1 MINIDELI
9 KQSIKERNN
18 VKTKVYRNIKA
29 EIIKFRTAKNIFS
42 KVYDD
47 AAETQLLKKLKSQY
61 DESIEAFVRGHRDDL
76 ADSERQEVEVINS
89 LLPTPVEAN
98 LIESKLVE
106 ILKEDN
112 LEKIEKQYMGFYIKR
127 LKSLYPANDGAEISN
142 IVKKFL
148 V

>member
-9 KQSIKERNN
+9 KQSIKEQNN

-29 EIIKFRTAKNIFS
+29 EILKFKTAKNF

>member
-9 KQSIKERNN
+9 KQSIKEQNN

-29 EIIKFRTAKNIFS
+29 EILKFKTAKNF

-47 AAETQLLKKLKSQY
+47 AAEIQLLKKLKSQY

-106 ILKEDN
+106 ILKKDN
-112 LEKIEKQYMGFYIKR
+112 LEKIEKQYMGFYIKK
-127 LKSLYPANDGAEISN
+127 LKSLYPVNDGAEISN

>member
-9 KQSIKERNN
+9 KQSIKEQNN

-29 EIIKFRTAKNIFS
+29 EILKFKTAKNF

-47 AAETQLLKKLKSQY
+47 ATETQLLKKLKSQY

-112 LEKIEKQYMGFYIKR
+112 LEKIEKQYMGFYIKK
-127 LKSLYPANDGAEISN
+127 LKSLYPVNDGAEISN

>member
-1 MINIDELI
+1 M
-9 KQSIKERNN
+9 
-18 VKTKVYRNIKA
+18 
-29 EIIKFRTAKNIFS
+29 
-42 KVYDD
+42 
-47 AAETQLLKKLKSQY
+47 KKLKSQY

-112 LEKIEKQYMGFYIKR
+112 LEKIEKQYMGFYIKK
-127 LKSLYPANDGAEISN
+127 LKSLYPVNDGAEISN

>member
-9 KQSIKERNN
+9 KQAIKDKDTI
-18 VKTKVYRNIKA
+18 KTKVYRNIKA
-29 EIIKFRTAKNIFS
+29 EILKFKTAKNC

-47 AAETQLLKKLKSQY
+47 TAEIQLLKKLKSQY
-61 DESIEAFVRGHRDDL
+61 DESIDAFVRGHRDDL
-76 ADSERQEVEVINS
+76 ADSERQEVEVISS
-89 LLPTPVEAN
+89 LLPKAVEVN

-106 ILKEDN
+106 MLSGDN
-112 LEKIEKQYMGFYIKR
+112 LEKIEKQYMGYYIKQ
-127 LKSLYPANDGAEISN
+127 LKNMYPTNDGAEISN

>member
-9 KQSIKERNN
+9 KQSIKEQNN

-29 EIIKFRTAKNIFS
+29 EILKFKTAKNF

-47 AAETQLLKKLKSQY
+47 AAEIQLLKKLKSQY
-61 DESIEAFVRGHRDDL
+61 DESIEAFVRGHRNDL

-106 ILKEDN
+106 ILREDS
-112 LEKIEKQYMGFYIKR
+112 LEKIEKQYMGFYIKK

>member
-9 KQSIKERNN
+9 KQSIKEQNN

-29 EIIKFRTAKNIFS
+29 EILKFKTAKNF

-98 LIESKLVE
+98 LIESKLIE

-112 LEKIEKQYMGFYIKR
+112 LEKIEKQYMGFYIKK
-127 LKSLYPANDGAEISN
+127 LKSLYPVNDGAEISN

>member
-9 KQSIKERNN
+9 KQSIKEQNN

-29 EIIKFRTAKNIFS
+29 EILKFKTAKNF

-47 AAETQLLKKLKSQY
+47 AAEIQLLKKLKSQY

>member
-9 KQSIKERNN
+9 KQAIKDKDTI
-18 VKTKVYRNIKA
+18 KTKVYRNIKA
-29 EIIKFRTAKNIFS
+29 EILKFKTAKNC

-47 AAETQLLKKLKSQY
+47 TSEIQLLKKLKSQY
-61 DESIEAFVRGHRDDL
+61 DESIDAFVRGHRDDL
-76 ADSERQEVEVINS
+76 ADSERQEVEVISS
-89 LLPTPVEAN
+89 LLPKAVEVN

-106 ILKEDN
+106 MLRCDN
-112 LEKIEKQYMGFYIKR
+112 LEKIEKQYMGYYIKQ
-127 LKSLYPANDGAEISN
+127 LKSMYPANDGAEISN

>member
-9 KQSIKERNN
+9 KQSIKEQNN

-29 EIIKFRTAKNIFS
+29 EILKFKTAKNF

-47 AAETQLLKKLKSQY
+47 AAEIQLLKKLKSQY
-61 DESIEAFVRGHRDDL
+61 DESIEAFIRGHRDDL

-106 ILKEDN
+106 ILNEDN

>member
-9 KQSIKERNN
+9 KQSIKEQNN

-29 EIIKFRTAKNIFS
+29 EILKFKTAKNF

-47 AAETQLLKKLKSQY
+47 AAETQLLKKLKNQY

-112 LEKIEKQYMGFYIKR
+112 LEKIEKQYMGFYIKK

>member
-9 KQSIKERNN
+9 KQSIKEQNN

-29 EIIKFRTAKNIFS
+29 EILKFKTAKNF

-98 LIESKLVE
+98 LVESKLVE

-112 LEKIEKQYMGFYIKR
+112 LEKIEKQYMGFYIKK
-127 LKSLYPANDGAEISN
+127 LKSLYPVNDGAEISN

>member
-9 KQSIKERNN
+9 KQSIKEQNN

-29 EIIKFRTAKNIFS
+29 EILKFKTAKNF

-47 AAETQLLKKLKSQY
+47 AAEIQLLKKLKSQY

-98 LIESKLVE
+98 LIELKLVE

-112 LEKIEKQYMGFYIKR
+112 LEKIEKQYMGFYIKK
-127 LKSLYPANDGAEISN
+127 LKNLYPVNDGAEISN

>member
-9 KQSIKERNN
+9 KQSIKEQNN

-29 EIIKFRTAKNIFS
+29 EILKFKTAKNF

-47 AAETQLLKKLKSQY
+47 ATEIQLLKKLKSQY

-112 LEKIEKQYMGFYIKR
+112 LEKIEKQYMGFYIKK
-127 LKSLYPANDGAEISN
+127 LKSLYPVNDGAEISN

>member
-9 KQSIKERNN
+9 KQSIKEQNN

-29 EIIKFRTAKNIFS
+29 EILKFKTAKNF

-47 AAETQLLKKLKSQY
+47 AAEIQLLKKLKSQY

-112 LEKIEKQYMGFYIKR
+112 LEKIEKQYMGFYIKK
-127 LKSLYPANDGAEISN
+127 LKSLYPVNDGAEISN

>member
-9 KQSIKERNN
+9 KQSIKEQNN

-29 EIIKFRTAKNIFS
+29 EILKFKTAKNF

-47 AAETQLLKKLKSQY
+47 AAEIQLLKKLKSQY

-112 LEKIEKQYMGFYIKR
+112 LEKIEKQYMGFYIKK
-127 LKSLYPANDGAEISN
+127 LKNLYPVNDGAEISN

>member
-9 KQSIKERNN
+9 KQSIKEQNN

-29 EIIKFRTAKNIFS
+29 EILKFKTAKNF
-42 KVYDD
+42 KVYND

-61 DESIEAFVRGHRDDL
+61 DESIEAFVKGHRDDL

-98 LIESKLVE
+98 LIELKLVE

-112 LEKIEKQYMGFYIKR
+112 LEKIEKQYMGFYIKK
-127 LKSLYPANDGAEISN
+127 LKSLYPVNDGAEISN

>member
-9 KQSIKERNN
+9 KQSIKEQNN

-29 EIIKFRTAKNIFS
+29 EILKFKTAKNF

-47 AAETQLLKKLKSQY
+47 AAEIQLLKKLKSQY

-89 LLPTPVEAN
+89 LLPTPVEVN
-98 LIESKLVE
+98 LIKSKLVE

-112 LEKIEKQYMGFYIKR
+112 LEKIEKQYMGFYIKK
-127 LKSLYPANDGAEISN
+127 LKSLYPVNDGAEISN

>member
-9 KQSIKERNN
+9 KQSIKEQNN

-29 EIIKFRTAKNIFS
+29 EILKFKTAKNF

-47 AAETQLLKKLKSQY
+47 AAEIQLLKKLKSQY

-89 LLPTPVEAN
+89 LLPTPVEVN

-112 LEKIEKQYMGFYIKR
+112 LEKIEKQYMGFYIKK
-127 LKSLYPANDGAEISN
+127 LKSLYPVNDGAEISN

>member
-9 KQSIKERNN
+9 KQSIKEQNN

-29 EIIKFRTAKNIFS
+29 EILKFKTAKNF

-47 AAETQLLKKLKSQY
+47 AAEIQLLKKLKSQY

-112 LEKIEKQYMGFYIKR
+112 LEKIEKQYMGFYIKK
-127 LKSLYPANDGAEISN
+127 LKSLYPINDGAEISN

>member
-9 KQSIKERNN
+9 KQSIKEQNN

-29 EIIKFRTAKNIFS
+29 EILKFKTAKNF

-47 AAETQLLKKLKSQY
+47 AAEIQLLKKLKSQY

-112 LEKIEKQYMGFYIKR
+112 LEKIEKQYMGFYIKK

>member
-9 KQSIKERNN
+9 KQSIKEQNN

-29 EIIKFRTAKNIFS
+29 EILKFKTAKNF

-47 AAETQLLKKLKSQY
+47 AAEIQLLKKLKSQY
-61 DESIEAFVRGHRDDL
+61 DESIEAFVRGHRNDL

-112 LEKIEKQYMGFYIKR
+112 LEKIEKQYMGFYIKK

>member
-9 KQSIKERNN
+9 KQSIKEQNN

-29 EIIKFRTAKNIFS
+29 EILKFKTAKNF

-61 DESIEAFVRGHRDDL
+61 DESIEAFVRGHKDDL

-89 LLPTPVEAN
+89 LFPTPVEAN

-112 LEKIEKQYMGFYIKR
+112 LEKIEKQYMGFYIKK
-127 LKSLYPANDGAEISN
+127 LKSLYPINDGAEISN

-148 V
+148 I

>member
-9 KQSIKERNN
+9 KQSIKEQNN

-29 EIIKFRTAKNIFS
+29 EILKFKTAKNF

-47 AAETQLLKKLKSQY
+47 AAEIQLLKKLKSQY

-76 ADSERQEVEVINS
+76 ADSEKQEVEVINS

-112 LEKIEKQYMGFYIKR
+112 LEKIEKQYMGFYIKK
-127 LKSLYPANDGAEISN
+127 LKSLYPVNDGAEISN

>member
-9 KQSIKERNN
+9 KQSIKEQNN

-29 EIIKFRTAKNIFS
+29 EILKFKTAKNF

-47 AAETQLLKKLKSQY
+47 AAEIQLLKKLKSQY

-112 LEKIEKQYMGFYIKR
+112 LEKIEKQYMGFYIKK
-127 LKSLYPANDGAEISN
+127 LKSLYPVNDGAEISN

-148 V
+148 I

>member
-9 KQSIKERNN
+9 KQSIKEQNN

-29 EIIKFRTAKNIFS
+29 EILKFKTAKNF

-112 LEKIEKQYMGFYIKR
+112 LEKIEKQYMGFYIKK
-127 LKSLYPANDGAEISN
+127 LKSLYPVNDGAEISN

>member
-9 KQSIKERNN
+9 KQSIKEQNN

-29 EIIKFRTAKNIFS
+29 EILKFKTAKNF

-98 LIESKLVE
+98 LVESKLVE

-112 LEKIEKQYMGFYIKR
+112 LEKIEKQQT
-127 LKSLYPANDGAEISN
+127 LKNT
-142 IVKKFL
+142 
-148 V
+148 

>member
-9 KQSIKERNN
+9 RQSIKEQNN

-29 EIIKFRTAKNIFS
+29 EILKFKTAKNF

-47 AAETQLLKKLKSQY
+47 AAEIQLLKKLKSQY
-61 DESIEAFVRGHRDDL
+61 DESIEAFVRGRRDDL

-98 LIESKLVE
+98 LVESKLVE

-112 LEKIEKQYMGFYIKR
+112 LEKIEKQYMGFYIKK
-127 LKSLYPANDGAEISN
+127 LKSLYPVNDGAEISN

>member
-9 KQSIKERNN
+9 KQSIKEQNN

-29 EIIKFRTAKNIFS
+29 EILKFKTAKNF

-61 DESIEAFVRGHRDDL
+61 DESIEAFVKGHRDDL

-106 ILKEDN
+106 ILKKDN
-112 LEKIEKQYMGFYIKR
+112 LEKIEKQYMGFYIKK
-127 LKSLYPANDGAEISN
+127 LKSLYPVNDGAEISN

>member
-9 KQSIKERNN
+9 KQSIKEQNN
-18 VKTKVYRNIKA
+18 IKTKVYRNIKA
-29 EIIKFRTAKNIFS
+29 EILKFKTAKNF

-47 AAETQLLKKLKSQY
+47 AAEIQLLKKLKSQY

-112 LEKIEKQYMGFYIKR
+112 LEKIEKQYMGFYIKK
-127 LKSLYPANDGAEISN
+127 LKSLYPVNDGAEISN